1 MHTITLAGL
10 FKTIILLGIVQGFIV
25 GILLFFSRRRRG
37 PNRLLS
43 VLLWLMSLASFNLY
57 GYYVN
62 WFDSPL
68 MGFLVNIIPMI
79 IVMPF
84 GPLIYFY
91 VRSSLD
97 PAFALTKKQR
107 VHFYPV
113 IIDLVPYLT
122 AIGYILAVVNRW
134 IRPNPGPVGLFIDT
148 YNIYSDIP
156 RWISVSTYVWLS
168 ARYLSELKKKDAVQD
183 VRGVYGPDIA
193 WLRQFI
199 WVFMVFQAIWLIY
212 LIPYVIPRYNQRL
225 LNTVGWYPV
234 YIPLAI
240 LTYWLGL
247 KGYSLSQQEKRA
259 SKKVPGGG
267 SALPAGTVVK
277 TMELLHHAMEADK
290 LYLQSD
296 LILPMLAEQI
306 GIPQKTISAVLNQHM
321 HKSFNEFVNAYRVEA
336 FKEKIL
342 QPETDH
348 LTIAGIALEC
358 GFNSQATFQ
367 RTFRELTGKSPSEYR
382 KDVSK
387 PVLRRPGLSEK

>member
-1 MHTITLAGL
+1 MHTITLAGF
-10 FKTIILLGIVQGFIV
+10 FKTIILLGIVQGFII
-25 GILLFFSRRRRG
+25 GILLFFSRKRRVS
-37 PNRLLS
+37 NRFLS
-43 VLLWLMSLASFNLY
+43 ILLWLMSLASLNLY

-68 MGFLVNIIPMI
+68 MGFLANIIPMVI
-79 IVMPF
+79 AMAF
-84 GPLIYFY
+84 GPLVYFY

-97 PAFALTKKQR
+97 PAFMITKKQR
-107 VHFYPV
+107 RHFYPV
-113 IIDLVPYLT
+113 IIDLLPYLT
-122 AIGYILAVVNRW
+122 AIGYIISVIFHW
-134 IRPNPGPVGLFIDT
+134 IRPNPSPVGLFIDT
-148 YNIYSDIP
+148 YNIYADIP
-156 RWISVSTYVWLS
+156 RWISISTYLWLS
-168 ARYLSELKKKDAVQD
+168 ARYLSELKKRDAVQD
-183 VRGVYGPDIA
+183 IPGVYGPDFS

-199 WVFMVFQAIWLIY
+199 RIFMVFQVIWLIY

-225 LNTVGWYPV
+225 LDTVGWYPV
-234 YIPLAI
+234 FIPLAI

-259 SKKVPGGG
+259 SKKTPGVGP
-267 SALPAGTVVK
+267 ALPAEMVAK
-277 TMELLHHAMEADK
+277 TMELLRRAMEVDK

-296 LILPMLAEQI
+296 LILPILAGQV
-306 GIPQKTISAVLNQHM
+306 GVPQKTISAVLNQHM
-321 HKSFNEFVNAYRVEA
+321 HKSFNEFVNTYRVEA
-336 FKEKIL
+336 FKKKIL
-342 QPETDH
+342 QPEADH